1 MQGFPGGTSGKE
13 SSCQYRRCRFDP
25 RVRKIPWRRKWQPTP
40 VLLSGKF
47 HGQRNL
53 SGYSPGGSQ
62 KVRQDWET
70 EHIWARCN
78 MKLVSSE
85 IFRHL
90 YLSNLRWALAQILSL
105 PCCVWFQMTPENC
118 LWHPTP
124 RNDSIFHLLSC
135 QCFAYQ
141 QLSDGYYNEC
151 VHSKCYK
158 AEYNQCSGWSR
169 QHGAYKE
176 TGNVPLL
183 SASRNWLETASHRL
197 LYKDLCLPTQD
208 ESFPSW
214 CRDACYLATGNFRV
228 IAI

>member
-1 MQGFPGGTSGKE
+1 MQGFPDGTGGKE

-25 RVRKIPWRRKWQPTP
+25 WVRKIPWGRKWQPTP

-62 KVRQDWET
+62 RVRQDWET

-90 YLSNLRWALAQILSL
+90 YLSNLRWALAQILSSMLCVVSDDPWKL
-105 PCCVWFQMTPENC
+105 PVASYTSD
-118 LWHPTP
+118 
-124 RNDSIFHLLSC
+124 DSIFHLLSC

-158 AEYNQCSGWSR
+158 AEYNQCSGLSQ
-169 QHGAYKE
+169 QHAAYKE
-176 TGNVPLL
+176 TGNGPLL
-183 SASRNWLETASHRL
+183 SASGNWLETVSQAGLQGPVFANS
-197 LYKDLCLPTQD
+197 
-208 ESFPSW
+208 EWIFP
-214 CRDACYLATGNFRV
+214 
-228 IAI
+228 